1 MLSNLL
7 DRIKLHF
14 QKDSELRKAL
24 HGMLGFYPRNLE
36 IYRIALAHKSH
47 VYRNRKGRSFNNE
60 RLEFLGDAILEAVVS
75 DIVFHR
81 FERRS
86 EGFLTSTRSKIVQ
99 RSSLNRLAKEIGLE
113 RLLQVPSQRRGHNS
127 NIGGNAFEA
136 LVGAI
141 YLDRG
146 YKTCQWFVE
155 NKIVG
160 CLLDIENV
168 ANKEVNFKSKLL
180 EWTQKNRVQVDFE
193 NEETL
198 DEKNDSPLFNST
210 ILLEGLTAGEGRGYS
225 KKESQQRAS
234 RDALTRLRRDPLF
247 VESIFDEKSKRI
259 SMEATLIYAPP
270 VIEEI
275 EEALREEAQQAE
287 RAKRKE
293 QARRE
298 EKPRNRK
305 AAPKAD
311 APKKEADAPALAK
324 ADAPKK
330 EADAPKKEVAKQAKP
345 APAKEKPAPA
355 KEKPA
360 PAEAKPAPA
369 KEKPAPAK
377 EKPAPAKDRPAPA
390 KEKPAPAE
398 EKAKQETEQPSEI
411 VLAPVPEKETPAPAP
426 APTPA
431 AVLDVPAPAA
441 SAANES
447 EEAVPAVAKKSR
459 KAHRGSGARRNPNQP
474 APTPTVAPAQAPAE
488 SAPAEKEAAVPAKEA
503 AAHPKEA
510 AAQPKEAA
518 KPARKKAQPKAK
530 PAAPKSETKESKS
543 ETKEPKSE
551 VKEPKSEAATETP
564 AAPQKRARRTRKPN
578 SAPAQPT
585 AEELKAREAAIQA
598 AEDAAY
604 AE

>member
-193 NEETL
+193 NEEAL

-234 RDALTRLRRDPLF
+234 RDALTRLRREPLF

-330 EADAPKKEVAKQAKP
+330 EADAPKKEVTKQAKPAPAKEKPAPVKEKP

-355 KEKPA
+355 KEK
-360 PAEAKPAPA
+360 
-369 KEKPAPAK
+369 
-377 EKPAPAKDRPAPA
+377 PAPA

-411 VLAPVPEKETPAPAP
+411 VLAPVPEQETPAPAP
-426 APTPA
+426 APAPA
-431 AVLDVPAPAA
+431 AVLDVPASAPAA

-503 AAHPKEA
+503 AAQPKEAAAQPKEA

-530 PAAPKSETKESKS
+530 PAASKSETKESKS
-543 ETKEPKSE
+543 EAKEPKSE
-551 VKEPKSEAATETP
+551 PKESKSEAATETQ

>member
-24 HGMLGFYPRNLE
+24 HNMLGFYPRNLE

-234 RDALTRLRRDPLF
+234 RDALTRLRREPLF

-298 EKPRNRK
+298 EKPRSRK

-330 EADAPKKEVAKQAKP
+330 EVTKQ
-345 APAKEKPAPA
+345 
-355 KEKPA
+355 
-360 PAEAKPAPA
+360 AKPAPA

-377 EKPAPAKDRPAPA
+377 EKPAPAKDRPAPVKEKPAPA

-426 APTPA
+426 APAPA
-431 AVLDVPAPAA
+431 AVLDVPASAPAA

-488 SAPAEKEAAVPAKEA
+488 PAPAEKEAAVPAKEA
-503 AAHPKEA
+503 AAQPKEA

-543 ETKEPKSE
+543 ETKESKSE
-551 VKEPKSEAATETP
+551 AKESKSEAATETP

>member
-24 HGMLGFYPRNLE
+24 HSMLGFYPRNLE

-234 RDALTRLRRDPLF
+234 RDALTRLRREPLF

-287 RAKRKE
+287 KAKRKE

-330 EADAPKKEVAKQAKP
+330 EVTKQ
-345 APAKEKPAPA
+345 
-355 KEKPA
+355 
-360 PAEAKPAPA
+360 AKPAPA

-377 EKPAPAKDRPAPA
+377 EKPAPAKDRPAPAKEKPAPA

-426 APTPA
+426 A
-431 AVLDVPAPAA
+431 AVLDEPAPAA

-518 KPARKKAQPKAK
+518 KPARKKVQPKAK

-543 ETKEPKSE
+543 EAKESKSE
-551 VKEPKSEAATETP
+551 AKESKSEAATETP

>member
-210 ILLEGLTAGEGRGYS
+210 ILLEGLTVGEGRGYS

-330 EADAPKKEVAKQAKP
+330 EVTKQAKP

-360 PAEAKPAPA
+360 PA
-369 KEKPAPAK
+369 
-377 EKPAPAKDRPAPA
+377 

-398 EKAKQETEQPSEI
+398 EKAKQATEQPSEI
-411 VLAPVPEKETPAPAP
+411 VLAPVPEQETPAPAP
-426 APTPA
+426 APAPA
-431 AVLDVPAPAA
+431 AVLDVPASAPAA

-503 AAHPKEA
+503 AAQPKEA

-543 ETKEPKSE
+543 EAKEY
-551 VKEPKSEAATETP
+551 KSEAATETP

-578 SAPAQPT
+578 PAPAQPT

>member
-24 HGMLGFYPRNLE
+24 HSMLGFYPRNLE

-113 RLLQVPSQRRGHNS
+113 RLLQVPSQHRGHNS

-330 EADAPKKEVAKQAKP
+330 EADAPKKEVTKQ
-345 APAKEKPAPA
+345 
-355 KEKPA
+355 
-360 PAEAKPAPA
+360 AKPAPA

-377 EKPAPAKDRPAPA
+377 EKPAPAKDRPAPVKEKPA
-390 KEKPAPAE
+390 PVKEKPAPAE

-426 APTPA
+426 APAPA
-431 AVLDVPAPAA
+431 AVLDVPASAPAA

-459 KAHRGSGARRNPNQP
+459 KAHRGSGAHRNPNQP
-474 APTPTVAPAQAPAE
+474 ASTPTVAPAQAPAE

-503 AAHPKEA
+503 AAQPKEA

-518 KPARKKAQPKAK
+518 KPARKKVQPKAK

-543 ETKEPKSE
+543 EAKESKSE
-551 VKEPKSEAATETP
+551 AKESKSEAATETQ

>member
-24 HGMLGFYPRNLE
+24 HSMLGFYPRNLE

-193 NEETL
+193 NEEAL

-355 KEKPA
+355 KEM
-360 PAEAKPAPA
+360 
-369 KEKPAPAK
+369 
-377 EKPAPAKDRPAPA
+377 PAPAKDRPAPV

-426 APTPA
+426 APAPA
-431 AVLDVPAPAA
+431 AVLDVPASAPAA

-488 SAPAEKEAAVPAKEA
+488 PAPAEKEAAVPAKEA
-503 AAHPKEA
+503 ASQPKEA

-543 ETKEPKSE
+543 EAKES
-551 VKEPKSEAATETP
+551 KSEAATETQ

>member
-287 RAKRKE
+287 KAKRKE

-330 EADAPKKEVAKQAKP
+330 EADAPKKEVTKQAKP

-360 PAEAKPAPA
+360 PA
-369 KEKPAPAK
+369 KEK
-377 EKPAPAKDRPAPA
+377 PAPA

-426 APTPA
+426 APAPA
-431 AVLDVPAPAA
+431 AVLDVPASAPAA

-503 AAHPKEA
+503 AAQPKEA

-543 ETKEPKSE
+543 EAKESKSE
-551 VKEPKSEAATETP
+551 AKESKSEAATETP

-578 SAPAQPT
+578 PAPAQPT

>member
-198 DEKNDSPLFNST
+198 DEKNDSPIFNST

-293 QARRE
+293 PTRRE

-311 APKKEADAPALAK
+311 APKKEADAPK
-324 ADAPKK
+324 KEADAPKK
-330 EADAPKKEVAKQAKP
+330 EADAPKKQAEAPKKEVAKKP
-345 APAKEKPAPA
+345 KAAPVKEKPAPA
-355 KEKPA
+355 KEKPI
-360 PAEAKPAPA
+360 KV
-369 KEKPAPAK
+369 
-377 EKPAPAKDRPAPA
+377 
-390 KEKPAPAE
+390 E
-398 EKAKQETEQPSEI
+398 EQASN
-411 VLAPVPEKETPAPAP
+411 P

-431 AVLDVPAPAA
+431 PETETPAAEPTQAANNSEEAAPAA
-441 SAANES
+441 
-447 EEAVPAVAKKSR
+447 AKKSR

-474 APTPTVAPAQAPAE
+474 AAAATTAAAAPVAEPANPTSEPANPTSKP
-488 SAPAEKEAAVPAKEA
+488 APAEKEAATE
-503 AAHPKEA
+503 
-510 AAQPKEAA
+510 PKEAA

-530 PAAPKSETKESKS
+530 SAEPKAEP
-543 ETKEPKSE
+543 KEPKA
-551 VKEPKSEAATETP
+551 EPTDAETTT
-564 AAPQKRARRTRKPN
+564 APQKRTRRTRKPN
-578 SAPAQPT
+578 PAPAQPT

>member
-24 HGMLGFYPRNLE
+24 HSMLGFYPRNLE

-330 EADAPKKEVAKQAKP
+330 EADAPKKEMTKQAKP

-360 PAEAKPAPA
+360 PAKEKPAPA

-377 EKPAPAKDRPAPA
+377 EKPAL
-390 KEKPAPAE
+390 AE

-426 APTPA
+426 APAPA

-488 SAPAEKEAAVPAKEA
+488 PAPTEKEAAVPAKEA
-503 AAHPKEA
+503 AAQPKEA

-530 PAAPKSETKESKS
+530 PAAPKSETKEPKSEAKDSKS
-543 ETKEPKSE
+543 ETKES
-551 VKEPKSEAATETP
+551 KSEAATETP

-578 SAPAQPT
+578 SAPVQPT

>member
-24 HGMLGFYPRNLE
+24 HSMLGFYPRNLE

-330 EADAPKKEVAKQAKP
+330 EADAPKKEVTKQTKPAPAKEKPAPAKEKPTPAKEKP

-360 PAEAKPAPA
+360 L
-369 KEKPAPAK
+369 
-377 EKPAPAKDRPAPA
+377 
-390 KEKPAPAE
+390 AE

-426 APTPA
+426 APAPA

-474 APTPTVAPAQAPAE
+474 AATPTVASAQAPAE
-488 SAPAEKEAAVPAKEA
+488 PAPAEKEAAVPAKEA
-503 AAHPKEA
+503 AAQPKEA

-543 ETKEPKSE
+543 EVKESKSE
-551 VKEPKSEAATETP
+551 AKESKSEAATETQ

>member
-210 ILLEGLTAGEGRGYS
+210 ILLEGLTVGEGRGYS

-311 APKKEADAPALAK
+311 APKKEADAP
-324 ADAPKK
+324 
-330 EADAPKKEVAKQAKP
+330 KKEVTKQ
-345 APAKEKPAPA
+345 
-355 KEKPA
+355 
-360 PAEAKPAPA
+360 AKPAPA

-377 EKPAPAKDRPAPA
+377 EKPAPAKDRPAPVKEKPAPA

-398 EKAKQETEQPSEI
+398 EKAKQATEQPSEI
-411 VLAPVPEKETPAPAP
+411 VLAPVPEQETPAPAP
-426 APTPA
+426 APAPA
-431 AVLDVPAPAA
+431 AVLDVPASAPAA

-503 AAHPKEA
+503 AAQPKEA

-543 ETKEPKSE
+543 ETKES
-551 VKEPKSEAATETP
+551 KSEAATETP

-578 SAPAQPT
+578 PAPAQPT

>member
-24 HGMLGFYPRNLE
+24 HSMLGFYPRNLE

-193 NEETL
+193 NEEAL

-330 EADAPKKEVAKQAKP
+330 EADAPKKEVTKQAKP
-345 APAKEKPAPA
+345 APAKEKSAPA
-355 KEKPA
+355 K
-360 PAEAKPAPA
+360 AK
-369 KEKPAPAK
+369 
-377 EKPAPAKDRPAPA
+377 PAPA

-411 VLAPVPEKETPAPAP
+411 VLAPVPEQETPAPAP
-426 APTPA
+426 APAPA

-474 APTPTVAPAQAPAE
+474 APTPTVAPAQTPAE
-488 SAPAEKEAAVPAKEA
+488 PAPAEKESAVPAKEA
-503 AAHPKEA
+503 AAQPKEA

-530 PAAPKSETKESKS
+530 PAAPKSETKEPKSEAKDSKS
-543 ETKEPKSE
+543 ETKES
-551 VKEPKSEAATETP
+551 KSEAATETQ

>member
-287 RAKRKE
+287 KAKRKE

-330 EADAPKKEVAKQAKP
+330 EAEAPKKEVAKKP
-345 APAKEKPAPA
+345 KAAPAKEK
-355 KEKPA
+355 
-360 PAEAKPAPA
+360 
-369 KEKPAPAK
+369 
-377 EKPAPAKDRPAPA
+377 PAPA

-411 VLAPVPEKETPAPAP
+411 VLAPVPEQETPAPAP
-426 APTPA
+426 APAPA
-431 AVLDVPAPAA
+431 AVLDVPASAPAA

-488 SAPAEKEAAVPAKEA
+488 PAPAEKEAAVPAKEA
-503 AAHPKEA
+503 AAQPKEA

-543 ETKEPKSE
+543 EAKESKSE
-551 VKEPKSEAATETP
+551 AKESKSEAATETQ

-578 SAPAQPT
+578 PAPAQPT

>member
-198 DEKNDSPLFNST
+198 DEKNDSPIFNST

-324 ADAPKK
+324 ADEPKK
-330 EADAPKKEVAKQAKP
+330 EADAPKKEVTKQAKP
-345 APAKEKPAPA
+345 APAKEKSAPA
-355 KEKPA
+355 KEKS
-360 PAEAKPAPA
+360 APA
-369 KEKPAPAK
+369 KAK
-377 EKPAPAKDRPAPA
+377 PAPA

-411 VLAPVPEKETPAPAP
+411 VLAPVPEQETPAPAP
-426 APTPA
+426 APAPA
-431 AVLDVPAPAA
+431 AVLDVPASAPAA

-459 KAHRGSGARRNPNQP
+459 KAHRGRGARRNPNQP
-474 APTPTVAPAQAPAE
+474 APTPIVPPAQAPAE
-488 SAPAEKEAAVPAKEA
+488 PAPTEKEAAVPAKEA
-503 AAHPKEA
+503 AAQPKEA

-543 ETKEPKSE
+543 EAKES
-551 VKEPKSEAATETP
+551 KSEAATETQ

-578 SAPAQPT
+578 PAPAQPT

>member
-24 HGMLGFYPRNLE
+24 HSMLGFYPRNLE

-275 EEALREEAQQAE
+275 EETLREEAQQAE

-330 EADAPKKEVAKQAKP
+330 EADAPKKEVTKQAKP

-360 PAEAKPAPA
+360 PA
-369 KEKPAPAK
+369 KEK
-377 EKPAPAKDRPAPA
+377 PAPA

-398 EKAKQETEQPSEI
+398 EKAKQETELPSEI

-431 AVLDVPAPAA
+431 AILDVPAPAA

-474 APTPTVAPAQAPAE
+474 APTPTVAPAQAAAE
-488 SAPAEKEAAVPAKEA
+488 PAPAEKEAAVPAKEA
-503 AAHPKEA
+503 AAQPKEA

-530 PAAPKSETKESKS
+530 PAASKSETKESKS
-543 ETKEPKSE
+543 EAKES
-551 VKEPKSEAATETP
+551 KSEAATETP
-564 AAPQKRARRTRKPN
+564 AAPQKRTRRTRKPN
-578 SAPAQPT
+578 PAPAQPT

>member
-330 EADAPKKEVAKQAKP
+330 EADAPKKEADAPKKEVAKQAKP
-345 APAKEKPAPA
+345 APAK
-355 KEKPA
+355 
-360 PAEAKPAPA
+360 AKPAPA
-369 KEKPAPAK
+369 KEK
-377 EKPAPAKDRPAPA
+377 PAPA

-411 VLAPVPEKETPAPAP
+411 VLAPVPEQETPAPAP
-426 APTPA
+426 APAPA
-431 AVLDVPAPAA
+431 AVLDVPASAPAA

-488 SAPAEKEAAVPAKEA
+488 SAPTEKEAAVPAKEA
-503 AAHPKEA
+503 AAQPKEA

-543 ETKEPKSE
+543 EAKES
-551 VKEPKSEAATETP
+551 KSEAATETQ

-578 SAPAQPT
+578 PAPAQPT

>member
-24 HGMLGFYPRNLE
+24 HSMLGFYPRNLE

-234 RDALTRLRRDPLF
+234 RDALTRLRREPLF

-330 EADAPKKEVAKQAKP
+330 EADAPKKEVTKQAKP
-345 APAKEKPAPA
+345 APAKEKS
-355 KEKPA
+355 
-360 PAEAKPAPA
+360 APA

-377 EKPAPAKDRPAPA
+377 AKPAPA

-411 VLAPVPEKETPAPAP
+411 VLAPVPEKETPAPA
-426 APTPA
+426 PA

-488 SAPAEKEAAVPAKEA
+488 PAPTEKEAAVPA
-503 AAHPKEA
+503 KEA

-530 PAAPKSETKESKS
+530 PAAPKSETKEPKSEAKESKS
-543 ETKEPKSE
+543 EAKES
-551 VKEPKSEAATETP
+551 KSEAATETP

>member
-210 ILLEGLTAGEGRGYS
+210 ILLEGLTVGEGRGYS

-275 EEALREEAQQAE
+275 EEALREEAQQPE

-311 APKKEADAPALAK
+311 APKKEADAPARAK

-360 PAEAKPAPA
+360 PAKDRPAPV
-369 KEKPAPAK
+369 KEKPAPVK
-377 EKPAPAKDRPAPA
+377 EKPAPV

-426 APTPA
+426 APAPA

-474 APTPTVAPAQAPAE
+474 ASTPTVAPAQAPAE
-488 SAPAEKEAAVPAKEA
+488 SASAEKEAAVPAKEA
-503 AAHPKEA
+503 AAQPKEA

-543 ETKEPKSE
+543 EAKES
-551 VKEPKSEAATETP
+551 KSEAATETP

-578 SAPAQPT
+578 SAPVQPT

>member
-210 ILLEGLTAGEGRGYS
+210 ILLEGLTAGEGHGYS

-234 RDALTRLRRDPLF
+234 RDALTRLRREPLF

-330 EADAPKKEVAKQAKP
+330 EADAPKKEVTKQAKP

-360 PAEAKPAPA
+360 PA

-377 EKPAPAKDRPAPA
+377 EKPAPA

-426 APTPA
+426 APAPA
-431 AVLDVPAPAA
+431 AVLDEPAPAA

-503 AAHPKEA
+503 AAQLKEA
-510 AAQPKEAA
+510 AVQPKEAA

-543 ETKEPKSE
+543 EAKESKSE
-551 VKEPKSEAATETP
+551 AKESKSEAATETQ

-578 SAPAQPT
+578 PAPAQPT

>member
-24 HGMLGFYPRNLE
+24 HNMLGFYPRNLE

-60 RLEFLGDAILEAVVS
+60 RLEFLGDAVLEAVVS
-75 DIVFHR
+75 DLVFHR

-99 RSSLNRLAKEIGLE
+99 RSSLNHLAKEIGLE

-160 CLLDIENV
+160 RLLDIENV

-198 DEKNDSPLFNST
+198 DEKNDSPVFNST
-210 ILLEGLTAGEGRGYS
+210 ILLEGLTAGQGRGYS

-287 RAKRKE
+287 NAKRKD
-293 QARRE
+293 QNRRD
-298 EKPRNRK
+298 EKPRSRK
-305 AAPKAD
+305 AAPAKEKAP
-311 APKKEADAPALAK
+311 AKPKAEAAKKEAEVPNPK
-324 ADAPKK
+324 A
-330 EADAPKKEVAKQAKP
+330 EAPKKEVAKKP
-345 APAKEKPAPA
+345 KAAPAK
-355 KEKPA
+355 
-360 PAEAKPAPA
+360 AKPI
-369 KEKPAPAK
+369 KE
-377 EKPAPAKDRPAPA
+377 
-390 KEKPAPAE
+390 E
-398 EKAKQETEQPSEI
+398 EQASN
-411 VLAPVPEKETPAPAP
+411 P

-431 AVLDVPAPAA
+431 PETETPAAEPTQPTNNSEEAAPAA
-441 SAANES
+441 
-447 EEAVPAVAKKSR
+447 AKKSR

-474 APTPTVAPAQAPAE
+474 AAAATTAPAAPVAEPAAPASE
-488 SAPAEKEAAVPAKEA
+488 PAPAEKET
-503 AAHPKEA
+503 

-530 PAAPKSETKESKS
+530 SAEPKAEP
-543 ETKEPKSE
+543 KEPKA
-551 VKEPKSEAATETP
+551 EPTDAETTT
-564 AAPQKRARRTRKPN
+564 APQKRTRRPRNPKP
-578 SAPAQPT
+578 APAQPT

>member
-234 RDALTRLRRDPLF
+234 RDALTRLRREPLF

-298 EKPRNRK
+298 EKPRSRK

-330 EADAPKKEVAKQAKP
+330 EADAPKKEVTKQAKP
-345 APAKEKPAPA
+345 APAKEK
-355 KEKPA
+355 
-360 PAEAKPAPA
+360 
-369 KEKPAPAK
+369 
-377 EKPAPAKDRPAPA
+377 PAPA

-426 APTPA
+426 APAPA
-431 AVLDVPAPAA
+431 AVLDEPAPAA

-503 AAHPKEA
+503 AAQLKEA
-510 AAQPKEAA
+510 AVQPKEAA

-543 ETKEPKSE
+543 EAKESKSE
-551 VKEPKSEAATETP
+551 AKESKSEAATETQ

-578 SAPAQPT
+578 PAPAQPT

>member
-24 HGMLGFYPRNLE
+24 HSMLGFYPRNLE

-210 ILLEGLTAGEGRGYS
+210 ILLEGLTVGEGRGYS

-293 QARRE
+293 QVRRE

-360 PAEAKPAPA
+360 PA

-377 EKPAPAKDRPAPA
+377 EKPAPA

-426 APTPA
+426 TPAPA

-474 APTPTVAPAQAPAE
+474 APTPTVAPAQAAAE
-488 SAPAEKEAAVPAKEA
+488 PAPAEKEAAVPAKEA
-503 AAHPKEA
+503 AAQPKEA

-530 PAAPKSETKESKS
+530 PAASKSETKESKS
-543 ETKEPKSE
+543 EAKEPKSE
-551 VKEPKSEAATETP
+551 PKESKSEAATETQ

-578 SAPAQPT
+578 PAPAQPT

>member
-24 HGMLGFYPRNLE
+24 HSMLGFYPRNLE

-298 EKPRNRK
+298 EKPRSRK

-330 EADAPKKEVAKQAKP
+330 EADAPKKEVTKQAKP

-355 KEKPA
+355 KEKPT
-360 PAEAKPAPA
+360 PA
-369 KEKPAPAK
+369 KAK
-377 EKPAPAKDRPAPA
+377 PAPA

-426 APTPA
+426 TPAPA

-503 AAHPKEA
+503 AAQPKEA

-530 PAAPKSETKESKS
+530 PAASKSETKESKS
-543 ETKEPKSE
+543 EAKESKSE
-551 VKEPKSEAATETP
+551 AKESKSEAATETQ

-578 SAPAQPT
+578 PAPAQPT

>member
-330 EADAPKKEVAKQAKP
+330 EADAPKKEVTKQ
-345 APAKEKPAPA
+345 
-355 KEKPA
+355 
-360 PAEAKPAPA
+360 AKPAPA

-377 EKPAPAKDRPAPA
+377 EKPAPAKDRPAPVKEKPA
-390 KEKPAPAE
+390 PVKEKPAPAE

-426 APTPA
+426 APAPA

-503 AAHPKEA
+503 AAQPKEA

-543 ETKEPKSE
+543 EAKESKSETKES
-551 VKEPKSEAATETP
+551 KSEAATETP

>member
-275 EEALREEAQQAE
+275 EETLREEAQQAE
-287 RAKRKE
+287 KAKRKE

-330 EADAPKKEVAKQAKP
+330 EADAPAQAKADAPKKEADAPKKEVAKKP
-345 APAKEKPAPA
+345 KATPVKEKPI
-355 KEKPA
+355 KV
-360 PAEAKPAPA
+360 
-369 KEKPAPAK
+369 
-377 EKPAPAKDRPAPA
+377 
-390 KEKPAPAE
+390 E
-398 EKAKQETEQPSEI
+398 EQASN
-411 VLAPVPEKETPAPAP
+411 P

-431 AVLDVPAPAA
+431 PETETPAA
-441 SAANES
+441 EPTQAANNS
-447 EEAVPAVAKKSR
+447 EEAAPAAKKSR

-474 APTPTVAPAQAPAE
+474 AAAATTVAAAPVAEPANPTAEPANPTSE
-488 SAPAEKEAAVPAKEA
+488 PAPAEKEAATE
-503 AAHPKEA
+503 
-510 AAQPKEAA
+510 PKEAA

-530 PAAPKSETKESKS
+530 PAEPKADP
-543 ETKEPKSE
+543 KEPKA
-551 VKEPKSEAATETP
+551 EPTDAETTT
-564 AAPQKRARRTRKPN
+564 APQKRTRRTRKPN
-578 SAPAQPT
+578 PAPAQPT

>member
-180 EWTQKNRVQVDFE
+180 EWSQKNRVQVDFE

-198 DEKNDSPLFNST
+198 DEKNDSPIFNST

-234 RDALTRLRRDPLF
+234 RDALTRLRREPLF

-275 EEALREEAQQAE
+275 EETLREEAQQAE
-287 RAKRKE
+287 KAKRKE

-298 EKPRNRK
+298 EKPRSRK

-311 APKKEADAPALAK
+311 APKKEADAPK
-324 ADAPKK
+324 KEADAPKK
-330 EADAPKKEVAKQAKP
+330 EADAPKKEVAKKP
-345 APAKEKPAPA
+345 KAAPVKEKPI
-355 KEKPA
+355 KV
-360 PAEAKPAPA
+360 
-369 KEKPAPAK
+369 
-377 EKPAPAKDRPAPA
+377 
-390 KEKPAPAE
+390 E
-398 EKAKQETEQPSEI
+398 EQASN
-411 VLAPVPEKETPAPAP
+411 P

-431 AVLDVPAPAA
+431 PETETPAAEPTQAANNPEEAAPA
-441 SAANES
+441 
-447 EEAVPAVAKKSR
+447 AKKSR

-474 APTPTVAPAQAPAE
+474 AAAATTAAAAPVAEPAKPTAEPAE
-488 SAPAEKEAAVPAKEA
+488 PTAEPANPTSEPAPAEKEAATE
-503 AAHPKEA
+503 
-510 AAQPKEAA
+510 PKEAA

-530 PAAPKSETKESKS
+530 SAEPKAEP
-543 ETKEPKSE
+543 KEPKAE
-551 VKEPKSEAATETP
+551 PKEPKAEPTDAETTT
-564 AAPQKRARRTRKPN
+564 APQKRTRRTRKPN
-578 SAPAQPT
+578 PAPAQPT

>member
-24 HGMLGFYPRNLE
+24 HSMLGFYPRNLE

-234 RDALTRLRRDPLF
+234 RDALTRLRREPLF

-287 RAKRKE
+287 KAKRKE

-311 APKKEADAPALAK
+311 APKKEADAP
-324 ADAPKK
+324 
-330 EADAPKKEVAKQAKP
+330 KKEVTKQAKP
-345 APAKEKPAPA
+345 APAKEKS
-355 KEKPA
+355 
-360 PAEAKPAPA
+360 APA

-377 EKPAPAKDRPAPA
+377 AKPAPA

-411 VLAPVPEKETPAPAP
+411 VLAPVPEKETPAPA
-426 APTPA
+426 PA

-488 SAPAEKEAAVPAKEA
+488 PAPTEKEAAVPA
-503 AAHPKEA
+503 KEA

-543 ETKEPKSE
+543 EAKES
-551 VKEPKSEAATETP
+551 KSEAKES
-564 AAPQKRARRTRKPN
+564 K
-578 SAPAQPT
+578 
-585 AEELKAREAAIQA
+585 
-598 AEDAAY
+598 
-604 AE
+604 

>member
-24 HGMLGFYPRNLE
+24 HSMLGFYPRNLE

-210 ILLEGLTAGEGRGYS
+210 ILLEGLTVGEGRGYS

-298 EKPRNRK
+298 EKPRSRK

-311 APKKEADAPALAK
+311 APNKEADAPALAK

-330 EADAPKKEVAKQAKP
+330 EADAPKKEVTKQAKP
-345 APAKEKPAPA
+345 APAKEKS
-355 KEKPA
+355 
-360 PAEAKPAPA
+360 
-369 KEKPAPAK
+369 
-377 EKPAPAKDRPAPA
+377 APA

-426 APTPA
+426 APAPA

-488 SAPAEKEAAVPAKEA
+488 PAPAEKEAAVPAKEA
-503 AAHPKEA
+503 AAQPKEA

-530 PAAPKSETKESKS
+530 PAASKSETKESKS
-543 ETKEPKSE
+543 EAKES
-551 VKEPKSEAATETP
+551 KSEAATETP

-578 SAPAQPT
+578 PAPAQPT

>member
-298 EKPRNRK
+298 EKPRSRK

-330 EADAPKKEVAKQAKP
+330 EADAPKKEVTKQA
-345 APAKEKPAPA
+345 
-355 KEKPA
+355 
-360 PAEAKPAPA
+360 
-369 KEKPAPAK
+369 KPAPAK
-377 EKPAPAKDRPAPA
+377 EKPAPAKDRPAPV

-426 APTPA
+426 APAPA
-431 AVLDVPAPAA
+431 AVLDVPASAPAA

-488 SAPAEKEAAVPAKEA
+488 PAPAEKEAAVPAKEA
-503 AAHPKEA
+503 AAQPKEA

-518 KPARKKAQPKAK
+518 KPARKKVQPKAK
-530 PAAPKSETKESKS
+530 PAAPRSETKESKS
-543 ETKEPKSE
+543 EVKESKSE
-551 VKEPKSEAATETP
+551 AKESKSEAATETQ

-578 SAPAQPT
+578 PAPAQPT

>member
-24 HGMLGFYPRNLE
+24 HSMLGFYPRNLE

-234 RDALTRLRRDPLF
+234 RDALTRLRREPLF

-293 QARRE
+293 PTRRE

-311 APKKEADAPALAK
+311 APKKEADAPVLAK

-330 EADAPKKEVAKQAKP
+330 EADAPKKEVTKQAKP

-360 PAEAKPAPA
+360 PA
-369 KEKPAPAK
+369 KEK
-377 EKPAPAKDRPAPA
+377 PAPA

-426 APTPA
+426 APAPA
-431 AVLDVPAPAA
+431 AVLDEPAPAA

-474 APTPTVAPAQAPAE
+474 APTPTVAPAQAAAEPA
-488 SAPAEKEAAVPAKEA
+488 ATEKEAAVPAKEA
-503 AAHPKEA
+503 AAQPKEA

-518 KPARKKAQPKAK
+518 KPARKKVQPKAK

-543 ETKEPKSE
+543 EAKESKSE
-551 VKEPKSEAATETP
+551 AKESKSEAATETQ

-578 SAPAQPT
+578 PAPAQPT

>member
-24 HGMLGFYPRNLE
+24 HSMLGFYPRNLE

-275 EEALREEAQQAE
+275 EETLREEAQQAE

-330 EADAPKKEVAKQAKP
+330 EADAPKKEVTKQTKPAPAKEKPAPAKEKPTPAKEKP

-360 PAEAKPAPA
+360 L
-369 KEKPAPAK
+369 
-377 EKPAPAKDRPAPA
+377 
-390 KEKPAPAE
+390 AE

-411 VLAPVPEKETPAPAP
+411 VLAPVPEQETPAPAP
-426 APTPA
+426 APAPA
-431 AVLDVPAPAA
+431 AVLDVPASAPAA

-488 SAPAEKEAAVPAKEA
+488 PAPTEKEAAVPAKEA
-503 AAHPKEA
+503 AAQPKEA

-530 PAAPKSETKESKS
+530 PAAPKSETKEPKSEAKDSKS
-543 ETKEPKSE
+543 ETKES
-551 VKEPKSEAATETP
+551 KSEAATETP

-578 SAPAQPT
+578 SAPVQPT

>member
-234 RDALTRLRRDPLF
+234 RDALTRLRREPLF

-330 EADAPKKEVAKQAKP
+330 EAEAPKKEVAKKP
-345 APAKEKPAPA
+345 KAAPVKEKPI
-355 KEKPA
+355 KV
-360 PAEAKPAPA
+360 
-369 KEKPAPAK
+369 
-377 EKPAPAKDRPAPA
+377 
-390 KEKPAPAE
+390 E
-398 EKAKQETEQPSEI
+398 EQASN
-411 VLAPVPEKETPAPAP
+411 P

-431 AVLDVPAPAA
+431 PETETPAA
-441 SAANES
+441 EPTQAANNS
-447 EEAVPAVAKKSR
+447 EEAAPAAKKSR

-474 APTPTVAPAQAPAE
+474 AAAATTAAAAPVAEPAKPTAEPANPTSKP
-488 SAPAEKEAAVPAKEA
+488 APAEKEAATE
-503 AAHPKEA
+503 
-510 AAQPKEAA
+510 PKEAA

-530 PAAPKSETKESKS
+530 SAEPKAEP
-543 ETKEPKSE
+543 KEPKAE
-551 VKEPKSEAATETP
+551 PKEPKAEPTDAETTT
-564 AAPQKRARRTRKPN
+564 APQKRTRRTRKPN
-578 SAPAQPT
+578 PAPAQPT

>member
-24 HGMLGFYPRNLE
+24 HSMLGFYPRNLE

-234 RDALTRLRRDPLF
+234 RDALTRLRREPLF

-311 APKKEADAPALAK
+311 VPKKEADAPALAK

-330 EADAPKKEVAKQAKP
+330 EADAPKKEVTKQ
-345 APAKEKPAPA
+345 
-355 KEKPA
+355 
-360 PAEAKPAPA
+360 AKPAPA

-377 EKPAPAKDRPAPA
+377 EKPAPAKDRPAPVKEKPA
-390 KEKPAPAE
+390 PVKEKPAPAE
-398 EKAKQETEQPSEI
+398 EKAKQETEQPSDI

-426 APTPA
+426 TPAPA

-474 APTPTVAPAQAPAE
+474 APTPTVAPAQAAAE
-488 SAPAEKEAAVPAKEA
+488 PAPAEKEAAVPAKEA
-503 AAHPKEA
+503 AAQPKEA

-543 ETKEPKSE
+543 ETKESKSE
-551 VKEPKSEAATETP
+551 AKESKSEAATETQ

-578 SAPAQPT
+578 PAPAQPT

>member
-193 NEETL
+193 NEEAL

-330 EADAPKKEVAKQAKP
+330 EADAPKKEVTKQAK
-345 APAKEKPAPA
+345 
-355 KEKPA
+355 
-360 PAEAKPAPA
+360 
-369 KEKPAPAK
+369 
-377 EKPAPAKDRPAPA
+377 PAPA

-426 APTPA
+426 APAPA

-488 SAPAEKEAAVPAKEA
+488 PAPTEKEAAVPAKEA
-503 AAHPKEA
+503 AAQPKEA

-518 KPARKKAQPKAK
+518 KPARKKVQPKAK

-543 ETKEPKSE
+543 EAKESKSE
-551 VKEPKSEAATETP
+551 AKESKSEAATETQ

>member
-275 EEALREEAQQAE
+275 EETLREEAQQAE
-287 RAKRKE
+287 NAKRKD
-293 QARRE
+293 QNRRD
-298 EKPRNRK
+298 EKPRSRK
-305 AAPKAD
+305 AAPAKEKAPAKPKAEAAKKEAEAPNPKVE
-311 APKKEADAPALAK
+311 APKKEAET
-324 ADAPKK
+324 PKK
-330 EADAPKKEVAKQAKP
+330 EAEAPKKEVAKKP
-345 APAKEKPAPA
+345 KAAPVKEKPI
-355 KEKPA
+355 KE
-360 PAEAKPAPA
+360 
-369 KEKPAPAK
+369 
-377 EKPAPAKDRPAPA
+377 
-390 KEKPAPAE
+390 E
-398 EKAKQETEQPSEI
+398 EQASN
-411 VLAPVPEKETPAPAP
+411 PAPAP
-426 APTPA
+426 APETETPA
-431 AVLDVPAPAA
+431 AEPTQPANNSEEAAPAA
-441 SAANES
+441 
-447 EEAVPAVAKKSR
+447 AKKSR

-474 APTPTVAPAQAPAE
+474 APAATTAPAAPTAE
-488 SAPAEKEAAVPAKEA
+488 PAPAEKETATE
-503 AAHPKEA
+503 
-510 AAQPKEAA
+510 PKEAA
-518 KPARKKAQPKAK
+518 KPAKKKAQPKAK
-530 PAAPKSETKESKS
+530 PAEPKAEP
-543 ETKEPKSE
+543 KEPKA
-551 VKEPKSEAATETP
+551 EPTDAETTT
-564 AAPQKRARRTRKPN
+564 APQKRTRRPRNPKP
-578 SAPAQPT
+578 APAQPT
-585 AEELKAREAAIQA
+585 AEEQKAREAAIQA

>member
-24 HGMLGFYPRNLE
+24 HSMLGFYPRNLE

-193 NEETL
+193 NEEAL

-298 EKPRNRK
+298 EKPRSRK

-330 EADAPKKEVAKQAKP
+330 EADAPKKEVTKQAKP
-345 APAKEKPAPA
+345 APAKEKSAPAKEKPAPA

-360 PAEAKPAPA
+360 PVKDKPAPA
-369 KEKPAPAK
+369 KEKPV
-377 EKPAPAKDRPAPA
+377 
-390 KEKPAPAE
+390 PAE

-411 VLAPVPEKETPAPAP
+411 VLAPVPEQETPAPAP
-426 APTPA
+426 APAPA

-459 KAHRGSGARRNPNQP
+459 KAHRGSGARRNPNPP
-474 APTPTVAPAQAPAE
+474 APTPTVAPAQAAAE

-503 AAHPKEA
+503 AAQPKEA
-510 AAQPKEAA
+510 VPAKEAA

-543 ETKEPKSE
+543 ETKESKSE
-551 VKEPKSEAATETP
+551 AKESKSEAATETQ

-585 AEELKAREAAIQA
+585 TEELKAREAAIQA

>member
-24 HGMLGFYPRNLE
+24 HSMLGFYPRNLE

-198 DEKNDSPLFNST
+198 DEKNDSPLFNSI

-305 AAPKAD
+305 AALKAD

-330 EADAPKKEVAKQAKP
+330 EADAPKKEVTKQAKP
-345 APAKEKPAPA
+345 APAKEKS
-355 KEKPA
+355 
-360 PAEAKPAPA
+360 APA

-377 EKPAPAKDRPAPA
+377 EKPAPAKAKPAPA

-411 VLAPVPEKETPAPAP
+411 VQVPVPEKETPAPAP
-426 APTPA
+426 TPAPA

-474 APTPTVAPAQAPAE
+474 APTPTVAPAQAAAEPA
-488 SAPAEKEAAVPAKEA
+488 ATEKEAAVPAKEA
-503 AAHPKEA
+503 AAQPKEA

-530 PAAPKSETKESKS
+530 PAASKSETKESKS
-543 ETKEPKSE
+543 EAKESKSE
-551 VKEPKSEAATETP
+551 AKESKSEAATETP

-578 SAPAQPT
+578 PAPAQPT

>member
-75 DIVFHR
+75 DLVFHR

-193 NEETL
+193 NEEAL

-298 EKPRNRK
+298 EKPRSRK

-330 EADAPKKEVAKQAKP
+330 EADAPKKEVTKQAKP

-360 PAEAKPAPA
+360 PA
-369 KEKPAPAK
+369 KEKPAPT
-377 EKPAPAKDRPAPA
+377 
-390 KEKPAPAE
+390 E

-426 APTPA
+426 APAPA
-431 AVLDVPAPAA
+431 AVLDVPASAPAA

-488 SAPAEKEAAVPAKEA
+488 PAPTEKEAAVPAKEA
-503 AAHPKEA
+503 AAQPKEA

-518 KPARKKAQPKAK
+518 KPARKKVQPKAK

-543 ETKEPKSE
+543 EAKES
-551 VKEPKSEAATETP
+551 KSEAATETP

-578 SAPAQPT
+578 PAPAQPT

>member
-330 EADAPKKEVAKQAKP
+330 EADAPKKEVTKQAKP
-345 APAKEKPAPA
+345 APAKEKSAPA

-360 PAEAKPAPA
+360 PV
-369 KEKPAPAK
+369 
-377 EKPAPAKDRPAPA
+377 KDRPAPA

-411 VLAPVPEKETPAPAP
+411 VLAPVPEQETPAPAP
-426 APTPA
+426 APAPA

-543 ETKEPKSE
+543 EAKESKSE
-551 VKEPKSEAATETP
+551 AKESKSEAATETP